1 MLNQQLGP
9 GEQLTDE
16 KVEKLF
22 EKLTDEKINLQNDFY
37 LSIQSE
43 TAKMFSY
50 LEEKIKTFPTLFD
63 KNLTSL
69 KDTCFYL
76 ESTAIKNK
84 SVCAGIIDEIPG
96 WTCSD
101 CSDVSN
107 SIYCSECYLK
117 CKDLHKGHNVCFC
130 PSSYGMCDCGD
141 PNAFDVFC
149 PDHKG
154 PLTDQKQINE
164 YIEKSFSS
172 EVLSKL
178 KTFFDDLFLQFSK
191 FFILTE
197 KCDVFCAEVLMNKVE
212 EISERKE
219 INKLNKNFCILFQNL
234 LNFIFPYYSKEYRHV
249 IFNN

>member
-1 MLNQQLGP
+1 MLNQQLEP

-22 EKLTDEKINLQNDFY
+22 QKLTDEKINLQNDFY

-107 SIYCSECYLK
+107 SIYC
-117 CKDLHKGHNVCFC
+117 
-130 PSSYGMCDCGD
+130 
-141 PNAFDVFC
+141 
-149 PDHKG
+149 
-154 PLTDQKQINE
+154 
-164 YIEKSFSS
+164 
-172 EVLSKL
+172 
-178 KTFFDDLFLQFSK
+178 
-191 FFILTE
+191 
-197 KCDVFCAEVLMNKVE
+197 
-212 EISERKE
+212 
-219 INKLNKNFCILFQNL
+219 
-234 LNFIFPYYSKEYRHV
+234 
-249 IFNN
+249 